1 MSAAEQKMISV
12 TVDGEKRLLAVGER
26 LSELATTEIPCG
38 GHGKCGK
45 CKAIVKGEVSPLS
58 DNEKKALSDGEIAAG
73 VRLLCCTFAE
83 GDCEI
88 VHLDRAAGDLV
99 LMQGKTLDRS
109 LDPMFSRYGVALDI
123 GTTTMA
129 ARLYGT
135 DGTVLADHGM
145 LNPQSAWGADVISR
159 IEAAMG
165 GDANALARSVRGAI
179 NEILEAL
186 AKSANISAKEIDT
199 LVVTGNTA
207 MLYLLTETSTEPLSH
222 APFYVE
228 RLFDET
234 LSAEALGLTVLDRDA
249 KVYLPAC
256 IAAFVGA
263 DTVCALLASDICE
276 AKKTVLLA
284 DIGTNGEMALVHGGT
299 LTVCSTAAGPAFE
312 GVGISMGMRGA
323 IGAVDRVKVE
333 NGALVAHVI
342 GDAVPVGICGSGL
355 VDAVACLLET
365 EAVDETGYME
375 DDEAEIAAPVVLTQ
389 QDVRMVQLAKSA
401 ICAGLCTL
409 VKTANVNMSAVEG
422 LVLAGGF
429 GSYLDVKNAGRIGLI
444 PNELSDKT
452 AVIGNAALDGASMI
466 LLDKS
471 ARSRAAQIA
480 RSARV
485 RELSSDPVF
494 SEFYMMGMMFSDEM

>member
-1 MSAAEQKMISV
+1 MSEADQKMICV
-12 TVDGEKRLLAVGER
+12 TLDGEKRLLAIGEK
-26 LSELATTEIPCG
+26 LSALATTELPCG

-45 CKAIVKGEVSPLS
+45 CKAIEKGEVSPIS
-58 DNEKKALSDGEIAAG
+58 DKERQALSDSEIAAG

-88 VHLDRAAGDLV
+88 VHLDSTSGDLV
-99 LMQGKTLDRS
+99 LMEGKALDQP
-109 LDPMFSRYGVALDI
+109 LDPLFSRYGVALDI

-129 ARLYGT
+129 ARLYAAN
-135 DGTVLADHGM
+135 GTVLADHGM
-145 LNPQSAWGADVISR
+145 LNPQSVYGADVISR

-165 GDANALARSVRGAI
+165 GDAHPLALAVRGAI
-179 NEILEAL
+179 DEILTVL
-186 AKSANISAKEIDT
+186 AQSAGIPAREIDA

-207 MLYLLTETSTEPLSH
+207 MLYLLTETDVEPLSH
-222 APFYVE
+222 APFHVE
-228 RLFDET
+228 RLFGEVLRAD
-234 LSAEALGLTVLDRDA
+234 ALGLTALQGDA
-249 KVYLPAC
+249 SVYLPAC

-276 AKKTVLLA
+276 TGKTVLLA
-284 DIGTNGEMALVHGGT
+284 DIGTNGEMALVHQGT

-323 IGAVDRVKVE
+323 IGAIDRVRVE

-342 GDAVPVGICGSGL
+342 GEGAPIGICGSGL
-355 VDAVACLLET
+355 VDTIACLLET

-375 DDEAEIAAPVVLTQ
+375 DDEAQIAAPVVLTQ

-401 ICAGLCTL
+401 ICAGLQTL
-409 VKTANVNMSAVEG
+409 LKTAGVDVSEVES

-429 GSYLDVKNAGRIGLI
+429 GSYLDAKNAGRIGLI
-444 PNELSDKT
+444 PAELAQKT

-471 ARSRAAQIA
+471 A
-480 RSARV
+480 SARADRIAKSAKV
-485 RELSSDPVF
+485 KELSADPVF
-494 SEFYMMGMMFSDEM
+494 SEFYMMGMMFSD